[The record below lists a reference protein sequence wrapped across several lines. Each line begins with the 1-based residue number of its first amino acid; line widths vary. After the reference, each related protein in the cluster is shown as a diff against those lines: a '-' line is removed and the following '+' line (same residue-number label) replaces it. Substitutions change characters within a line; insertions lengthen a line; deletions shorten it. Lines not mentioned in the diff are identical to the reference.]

1 MSTKKVSRRGYFR
14 KPTAGR
20 RGGPVIATQTT
31 VAAGNGQ
38 PPPPNP
44 TAAAAKSASE
54 LGLATLPPPPNPTAA
69 ESTQPPPPTVPV
81 ERHPDAGKGWCSTD
95 PDERNNEIQRTSL
108 PSVHFEEAGD
118 MLRHFEQVYMEGRN
132 ETGDIPTQF
141 AAHDAAQLVAHLSS
155 KIDVR
160 RSITDEEREEINAFF
175 LERNAQY
182 RAITTGTSL
191 ENSGVG
197 FGRTER
203 SWSNRAYDDPREASP
218 FEAFAGPTPVKLGKL
233 DRDWSL
239 MTERELRGQ
248 PQHPMS
254 HFINNYYRASE
265 QAANNVPE
273 EDPTNSKAHS
283 IRALEAKYEVR
294 RQVMQSYRAQ
304 LKAGR

>member
-1 MSTKKVSRRGYFR
+1 MSKKVSRRGYFR

-31 VAAGNGQ
+31 VAAGNSQ

-44 TAAAAKSASE
+44 TAAAAKSAAE
-54 LGLATLPPPPNPTAA
+54 LGLATLPPPPTAA
-69 ESTQPPPPTVPV
+69 VESTQPPPPTVPV
-81 ERHPDAGKGWCSTD
+81 ERHPDAGKGWCSTAVED
-95 PDERNNEIQRTSL
+95 RNNEIQRTSL
-108 PSVHFEEAGD
+108 PPVHFEEAGD
-118 MLRHFEQVYMEGRN
+118 MLRHFEQVYMEGRY

-160 RSITDEEREEINAFF
+160 RPITDEEREEVNAFF

-203 SWSNRAYDDPREASP
+203 SWSNRLYEDPREACLLYTSP
-218 FEAFAGPTPVKLGKL
+218 SP
-233 DRDWSL
+233 RDS
-239 MTERELRGQ
+239 
-248 PQHPMS
+248 
-254 HFINNYYRASE
+254 
-265 QAANNVPE
+265 
-273 EDPTNSKAHS
+273 
-283 IRALEAKYEVR
+283 
-294 RQVMQSYRAQ
+294 
-304 LKAGR
+304 